1 MIAPFNCNYSYN
13 EITRLLPDEFKLSF
27 GVNKDH
33 QYFCRRES
41 PTSNTYMAASV
52 QTFERD
58 GWRGA
63 SPVNISDLAYWLFG
77 GDYINDMNFNDYM
90 DSTTVNVA
98 AVSML
103 DMSELL

>member
-1 MIAPFNCNYSYN
+1 MTTPFFDCNYSY
-13 EITRLLPDEFKLSF
+13 R
-27 GVNKDH
+27 
-33 QYFCRRES
+33 
-41 PTSNTYMAASV
+41 
-52 QTFERD
+52 
-58 GWRGA
+58 
-63 SPVNISDLAYWLFG
+63 DLAYWLFS